1 MFAEFSCYN
10 AQVNLFGI
18 VTLVLEFQPG
28 GGVIPNYRIDV
39 VRLMRYHQG
48 FGLFIIL
55 CELTYIGFIVFFTV
69 REFKNWRNQG
79 KSYFKSYWNW
89 AEVIIISLS
98 YAAMGLY
105 IYRIIL
111 TNHIL
116 HIFDTTHG
124 NGYIK
129 LQYVTTIDELF
140 GYIIAFTVFIAILK
154 FIRILRFNKR
164 MGILYSTLAQCSK
177 DLKSFCIVFLTVFF
191 AFVQM
196 FYLLFGLQ
204 ISDFSSFVVRF
215 TTSFTQ

>member
-1 MFAEFSCYN
+1 
-10 AQVNLFGI
+10 
-18 VTLVLEFQPG
+18 
-28 GGVIPNYRIDV
+28 
-39 VRLMRYHQG
+39 
-48 FGLFIIL
+48 
-55 CELTYIGFIVFFTV
+55 
-69 REFKNWRNQG
+69 
-79 KSYFKSYWNW
+79 
-89 AEVIIISLS
+89 
-98 YAAMGLY
+98 MGLY